1 MGARIVYIE
10 DEAEMIDLVRII
22 LKRKSIEVIGALDGP
37 TGLKTVAEQKPDLVL
52 LDLMMPGMDGWD
64 VYHQLKA
71 NKETENIPVIIVTA
85 RALDIDRIL
94 GLEIAKVN
102 DYLSKPF
109 TPQELINRIQKVLDT
124 QLGVTSSSNE

>member
-1 MGARIVYIE
+1 MAARIVYIE
-10 DEAEMIDLVRII
+10 DEAEMIDLVRLI
-22 LKRKSIEVIGALDGP
+22 LGRKGIEVIGALDGP
-37 TGLKTVAEQKPDLVL
+37 EGLHKIAEQKPDLVL

-71 NKETENIPVIIVTA
+71 NQETRYIPVIIVTA
-85 RALDIDRIL
+85 RALNIDRIL

-109 TPQELINRIQKVLDT
+109 TPQQLIESVQKILNS
-124 QLGVTSSSNE
+124 QQETSLTDQE

>member
-1 MGARIVYIE
+1 MSARIVYIE

-22 LKRKSIEVIGALDGP
+22 LGRKGFEVIGAMDGQE
-37 TGLKTVAEQKPDLVL
+37 GLNKINEQKPDLVL

-64 VYHQLKA
+64 VYHQIKA
-71 NKETENIPVIIVTA
+71 NRETQHVPVIIVTA
-85 RALDIDRIL
+85 RALNIDRIL

-109 TPQELINRIQKVLDT
+109 TPQELIESVQKVLNSQQDS
-124 QLGVTSSSNE
+124 SSSNP

>member
-1 MGARIVYIE
+1 MSARIVYIE

-22 LKRKSIEVIGALDGP
+22 LGRKGFEVIGAMNGQE
-37 TGLKTVAEQKPDLVL
+37 GLNKINEQKPDLVL

-64 VYHQLKA
+64 VYHQIKA
-71 NKETENIPVIIVTA
+71 NRETQHVPVIIVTA
-85 RALDIDRIL
+85 RALNIDRIL

-109 TPQELINRIQKVLDT
+109 TPQELIESVQKVLNSQQDS
-124 QLGVTSSSNE
+124 SSSNP